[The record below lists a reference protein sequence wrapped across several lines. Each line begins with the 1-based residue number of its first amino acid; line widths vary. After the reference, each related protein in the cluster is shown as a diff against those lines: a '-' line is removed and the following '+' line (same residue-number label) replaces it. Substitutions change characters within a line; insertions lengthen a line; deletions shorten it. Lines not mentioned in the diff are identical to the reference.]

1 MIKTVRI
8 GCIVP
13 AINTAAED
21 DFIAMCPP
29 DIGVHFARADVD
41 QSRPT
46 AEQFQR
52 MVDDA
57 PYLATTLVKA
67 DVKVVGFACTSA
79 SFFKGEG
86 SDTVIAKNISN
97 EAGVPAITTSTAVV
111 DALSCFDAR
120 RIAVATPYLQWVY
133 EAEKEFLESA
143 GFDVIA
149 INGLERT
156 GGKDIHTIPEAE
168 IRELVASVDSA
179 EADTILV
186 SCTDLPVLSLID
198 ELEELHGKPVVTSNQ
213 ATFWG
218 CAKAVGLSSIQG
230 YGRLLRDHL

>member
-1 MIKTVRI
+1 MVKNIRI

-21 DFIAMCPP
+21 DFIALCPP
-29 DIGVHFARADVD
+29 DVGVHFARADVD
-41 QSRPT
+41 QTRPM

-86 SDTVIAKNISN
+86 SDSVIAENISDK
-97 EAGVPAITTSTAVV
+97 AGVPAVTTSTAVV
-111 DALSCFDAR
+111 EALRKLGAR
-120 RIAVATPYLQWVY
+120 RVAVATPYLQWVY
-133 EAEKEFLESA
+133 EAEKEFLHAA
-143 GFDVIA
+143 GFEVTA
-149 INGLERT
+149 INGMERR
-156 GGKDIHTIPEAE
+156 GGADIHTISEDE
-168 IRELVASVDSA
+168 IRNLVADVDSA
-179 EADTILV
+179 QADAIFV
-186 SCTDLPVLSLID
+186 SCTDLPALSLID
-198 ELEELHGKPVVTSNQ
+198 EIEDRHGKSVVTSNQ

-218 CAKAVGLSSIQG
+218 CAKAAGVPPIQG

>member
-13 AINTAAED
+13 AINTTAED
-21 DFIAMCPP
+21 DFIALCPP
-29 DIGVHFARADVD
+29 DVGVHFARADVD
-41 QSRPT
+41 QARPM

-86 SDTVIAKNISN
+86 SDAVIAESIS
-97 EAGVPAITTSTAVV
+97 ERAGVPAVTTSSAVV
-111 DALSCFDAR
+111 EALHSVGAR
-120 RIAVATPYLQWVY
+120 RIAVATPYLEWVF
-133 EAEKEFLESA
+133 EAEREFLQAA
-143 GFDVIA
+143 GFEVTA
-149 INGLERT
+149 INGMERR
-156 GGKDIHTIPEAE
+156 GGQDIHTISDSE
-168 IRELVASVDSA
+168 IHDLVADVDSTQ
-179 EADTILV
+179 ADALFI
-186 SCTDLPVLSLID
+186 SCTDLPALALIG
-198 ELEELHGKPVVTSNQ
+198 EIESHHGKPVVTSNQ

-218 CAKAVGLSSIQG
+218 CAKVAGLKPIEG

>member
-1 MIKTVRI
+1 MIKNVRI

-21 DFIAMCPP
+21 DFIALCPP
-29 DIGVHFARADVD
+29 DVGVHFARADVD
-41 QSRPT
+41 QNRPM

-57 PYLATTLVKA
+57 PYLATTWVKA

-86 SDTVIAKNISN
+86 SDAVIAEKIS
-97 EAGVPAITTSTAVV
+97 EKAGVPAVTTSTAVV
-111 DALSCFDAR
+111 DALGRVGAR

-133 EAEKEFLESA
+133 ESEKAFFEAA
-143 GFDVIA
+143 GFEITA
-149 INGLERT
+149 INGMERR
-156 GGKDIHTIPEAE
+156 GGEDIHTISESE
-168 IRELVASVDSA
+168 IRELVADVDSPQ
-179 EADTILV
+179 ADTIFV
-186 SCTDLPVLSLID
+186 SCTDLPALSLID
-198 ELEELHGKPVVTSNQ
+198 ELEERHGKPVITSNQ

-218 CAKAVGLSSIQG
+218 CAKLAGVKPVQG